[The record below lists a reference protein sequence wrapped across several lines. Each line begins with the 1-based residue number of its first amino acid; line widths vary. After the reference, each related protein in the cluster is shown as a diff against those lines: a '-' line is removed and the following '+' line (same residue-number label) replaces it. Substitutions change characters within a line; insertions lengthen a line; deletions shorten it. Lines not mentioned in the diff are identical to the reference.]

1 LTARGSGPA
10 VLLAIV
16 LLGLNLRTVVASL
29 PPLLPAIRAD
39 LGLSASIAALL
50 TTLPVLCFGAL
61 APVARRVAHRLPLEV
76 ILAACTVVTAA
87 AAGLRGIGTTPALFA
102 GSVLAGAAVAVAQTT
117 LPVLIR
123 IAFPAVLA
131 SLMGGYSMAL
141 TLGATLGAG
150 LAVPLE
156 RAAGGSWALSL
167 ALWAV
172 PAAIAA
178 ALWLPL
184 ALRRRTEIAGPE
196 PEPLRRERLAWSVA
210 LYFGL
215 QSAAFY
221 ATLAW
226 LPEILES
233 DGWSPR
239 SAGALLALTNLV
251 SIAPAFAVPA
261 LAGRRDRQTHLLL
274 AVAATAAVGVA
285 GLLVAPGVAP
295 LWAVLMGVGQGGSLG
310 LGLTLPV
317 LRARTPAL
325 MASLTAMML
334 SIGYLIAA
342 TGPWLLGAAHDISS
356 GWTVPVALLLALTLS
371 QLVPGLAA
379 TRPGRI
385 GSA

>member
-1 LTARGSGPA
+1 M
-10 VLLAIV
+10 LAIV
-16 LLGLNLRTVVASL
+16 LLGVNLRTVIASL

-39 LGLSASIAALL
+39 LGLSATIAGLL

-61 APVARRVAHRLPLEV
+61 APAARRIARRLPLEAT
-76 ILAACTVVTAA
+76 LAACAAVTAA
-87 AAGLRGIGTTPALFA
+87 AAGLRGAGTVAALFA

-123 IAFPAVLA
+123 IAFPAA
-131 SLMGGYSMAL
+131 MGSLMGGYSMAL

-156 RAAGGSWALSL
+156 RALGGSWSGSL
-167 ALWAV
+167 AFWAI
-172 PAAIAA
+172 PAALAA

-184 ALRRRTEIAGPE
+184 ALRRRTVITGPE
-196 PEPLRRERLAWSVA
+196 PEPLRREPLAWSVA

-226 LPEILES
+226 LPEVLES
-233 DGWSPR
+233 EGWSAR
-239 SAGALLALTNLV
+239 SAGALLALANLV
-251 SIAPAFAVPA
+251 SIVPAFAVPA
-261 LAGRRDRQTHLLL
+261 LAGRRARQTSLLVF
-274 AVAATAAVGVA
+274 VAGVAAVGVA
-285 GLLVAPGVAP
+285 GLLVLPGAAP

-317 LRARTPAL
+317 LRTRTPAL
-325 MASLTAMML
+325 VVSLTAMML

-342 TGPWLLGAAHDISS
+342 TGPWLLGAAHDVSS
-356 GWTVPVALLLALTLS
+356 GWTVPVAVLLALTLS
-371 QLVPGLAA
+371 QLLPGLAA

-385 GSA
+385 

>member
-1 LTARGSGPA
+1 M
-10 VLLAIV
+10 LAIV
-16 LLGLNLRTVVASL
+16 LLGVNLRTVIASL

-39 LGLSASIAALL
+39 LGLSATIAGLL

-61 APVARRVAHRLPLEV
+61 APAARRIARRLPLEAT
-76 ILAACTVVTAA
+76 LAACAAVTAA
-87 AAGLRGIGTTPALFA
+87 AAGLRGAGTVAALFA

-123 IAFPAVLA
+123 IAFPAA
-131 SLMGGYSMAL
+131 MGSLMGGYSMAL

-156 RAAGGSWALSL
+156 RALGGSWTGSL
-167 ALWAV
+167 AFWAI
-172 PAAIAA
+172 PAALAA

-184 ALRRRTEIAGPE
+184 ALRRRTVITGPE
-196 PEPLRRERLAWSVA
+196 PEPLRREPLAWSVA

-226 LPEILES
+226 LPEVLES
-233 DGWSPR
+233 EGWSAR
-239 SAGALLALTNLV
+239 SAGALLALANLV
-251 SIAPAFAVPA
+251 SIVPAFAVPA
-261 LAGRRDRQTHLLL
+261 LAGRRARQTSLLVF
-274 AVAATAAVGVA
+274 VAGVAAVGVA
-285 GLLVAPGVAP
+285 GLLVLPGAAP

-317 LRARTPAL
+317 LRTRTPAL
-325 MASLTAMML
+325 VVSLTAMML

-342 TGPWLLGAAHDISS
+342 TGPWLLGAAHDVSS
-356 GWTVPVALLLALTLS
+356 GWTVPVAVLLALTLS
-371 QLVPGLAA
+371 QLLPGLAA

-385 GSA
+385 

>member
-1 LTARGSGPA
+1 M
-10 VLLAIV
+10 LAIV
-16 LLGLNLRTVVASL
+16 LLGVNLRTVIASL

-39 LGLSASIAALL
+39 LGLSATIAGLL

-61 APVARRVAHRLPLEV
+61 APAARRIARRLPLEAT
-76 ILAACTVVTAA
+76 LAACAAVTAA
-87 AAGLRGIGTTPALFA
+87 AAGLRGAGTVAALFA

-123 IAFPAVLA
+123 IAFPAA
-131 SLMGGYSMAL
+131 MGSLMGGYSMAL

-156 RAAGGSWALSL
+156 RALGGSWTGSL
-167 ALWAV
+167 AFWAI
-172 PAAIAA
+172 PAALAA

-184 ALRRRTEIAGPE
+184 ALRRRTVITGPE
-196 PEPLRRERLAWSVA
+196 PEPLRREPLAWSVA

-226 LPEILES
+226 LPEVLES
-233 DGWSPR
+233 EGWSAR
-239 SAGALLALTNLV
+239 SAGALLALANLV
-251 SIAPAFAVPA
+251 SIVPAFAVPA
-261 LAGRRDRQTHLLL
+261 LAGRRARQTSLLVF
-274 AVAATAAVGVA
+274 VAGVAAVGVA
-285 GLLVAPGVAP
+285 GLLVLPGAAL

-317 LRARTPAL
+317 LRTRTPAL
-325 MASLTAMML
+325 VVSLTAMML

-342 TGPWLLGAAHDISS
+342 TGPWLLGAAHDVSS
-356 GWTVPVALLLALTLS
+356 GWTVPVAVLLALTLS
-371 QLVPGLAA
+371 QLLPGLAA

-385 GSA
+385 